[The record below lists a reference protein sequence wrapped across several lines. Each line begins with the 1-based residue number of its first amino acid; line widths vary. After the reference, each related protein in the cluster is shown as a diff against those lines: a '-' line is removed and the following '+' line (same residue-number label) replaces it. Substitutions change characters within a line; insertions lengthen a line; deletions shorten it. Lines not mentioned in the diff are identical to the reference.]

1 MKSAEYDEYLFDS
14 HMELYDVT
22 PLAPFTWAGVVE
34 QAKTLNIPALF
45 LVNSD
50 IGTLSCTPIL
60 YLYSSYAYA
69 SLYFLTHLRTVIR
82 FFSIIP
88 IFFPIKFSCVPCIPN
103 NYILKNIHSRKIPCV
118 PRKHLIRQ
126 NIRFVRK
133 TKKAGSCMML
143 HI

>member
-60 YLYSSYAYA
+60 YLYSSYANEP
-69 SLYFLTHLRTVIR
+69 LYFLTHLRTVIR
-82 FFSIIP
+82 VFSIIP
-88 IFFPIKFSCVPCIPN
+88 IFFSIKLSCVPCILN
-103 NYILKNIHSRKIPCV
+103 YYILKNIHSRKLSCV
-118 PRKHLIRQ
+118 PRKYPICQ

>member
-60 YLYSSYAYA
+60 YLYSSYANA
-69 SLYFLTHLRTVIR
+69 PLYFFTSPHSCYTGLFHYTYIFFYKAFMRTVHTKQLY
-82 FFSIIP
+82 S
-88 IFFPIKFSCVPCIPN
+88 
-103 NYILKNIHSRKIPCV
+103 KNIYSRKLSCV
-118 PRKHLIRQ
+118 PRKNPICQ